1 MRTVFAPVLA
11 VALSTAFLG
20 FAAPANAAILDACG
34 RVDVSVGANCEMRV
48 EGGCTT
54 SCTPVN
60 FTAQCS
66 AELYVGCNGMCT
78 VNVEASCTTSC
89 KASCATQCQV
99 DPGKFDCAASCRADC
114 GASCD
119 ATCSGSSDS
128 RCRSSCESTCAGR
141 CDARCEATPP
151 SADCNTKCEASCTGS
166 CDAQANM
173 DCQVQCQSK
182 GYVDCETKLE
192 GGCKTACSKPDG
204 ALFCDGQFIDV
215 SEDQLDKCVAQLKEA
230 LQIEVKFYA
239 EGDAQCSR
247 GTCTAEGS
255 AGFSCAQ
262 SGAGAGESSSALG
275 MLGAIAAFGLAFGR
289 RKKARA

>member
-1 MRTVFAPVLA
+1 MRTTFAPVFA
-11 VALSTAFLG
+11 VALFAALLG
-20 FAAPANAAILDACG
+20 FAAPANATRLPSCG
-34 RVDVSVGANCEMRV
+34 NIDLSAGANCEFRA

-54 SCTPVN
+54 ACTPVN

-66 AELYVGCNGMCT
+66 AELYVDCDGGCSL
-78 VNVEASCTTSC
+78 NVEASCTTSC
-89 KASCATQCQV
+89 KATCATQCMV

-119 ATCSGSSDS
+119 GSCASGDN

-141 CDARCEATPP
+141 CDAKCEVAPP
-151 SADCNTKCEASCTGS
+151 SADCMAKCDASCTGS

-173 DCQVQCQSK
+173 DCQIMCQSK
-182 GYVDCETKLE
+182 SYADCETKLE
-192 GGCKTACSKPDG
+192 GGCKTACESPKG
-204 ALFCDGQFIDV
+204 ALFCNNQFVDV
-215 SEDQLDKCVAQLKEA
+215 GDQVDACVAQLKEA
-230 LQIEVKFYA
+230 LSIEVKVYA
-239 EGDAQCSR
+239 DGNAQCSN
-247 GTCTAEGS
+247 GSCTAEGN

-275 MLGAIAAFGLAFGR
+275 MLGAMAAFGLALGR